1 MYTGLLHAEKS
12 CAIWESIEVEAAAV
26 QLQLD
31 WMKGHMRLCMALFG
45 FVATVG
51 EHVAGDHFALAWK
64 PWKVSR
70 KRPTNCGWW
79 RRSFGM
85 SGSATLG
92 CSLAVAVG
100 ITNT

>member
-12 CAIWESIEVEAAAV
+12 CAIWVEAAAV

-64 PWKVSR
+64 PWKVALHLAPPDAQAGIQR
-70 KRPTNCGWW
+70 VIP
-79 RRSFGM
+79 
-85 SGSATLG
+85 AT
-92 CSLAVAVG
+92 
-100 ITNT
+100 